1 MASLNVG
8 DWLRSGDPWEAV
20 PPRAIETHAAIVFLV
35 GDLAYKMKKPVD
47 LGYLDFSSLAKR
59 RAALEREL
67 ELNGRT
73 APATYLRLVPVVERH
88 GQLALGGEG
97 HIVEWLLEMQR
108 FPNGSLLSELADR
121 GALTESMVEQL
132 AAHAA
137 RFHDAAAVVSG
148 YDWPAGVARIARE
161 NASDLESQAHVFDA
175 LSLAASQRAREQ
187 AHKRCALALDRQS
200 LDVRRCHG
208 DMHLANA
215 FLDQGTPT
223 LFDCIEFDD
232 FYATIPPLYDIAFL
246 LMDLIARGLQRHA
259 NRALNTWAMHRSPE
273 TWPSVMAS
281 LAALPL
287 YLSLRAEI
295 RAKTEARRPGGGA
308 VAQRYL
314 ALASTLAAPR
324 PPQLIAIGGLSG
336 TGKSSLAKAIAWQV
350 GGGAGAVHL
359 RTDEIRKRLAGVAMD
374 QRLPES
380 AYTQSASDHVYREI
394 DAFTRCALDAGAS
407 VVVDAVFARDSER
420 VAMERIASEARVPF
434 TGVWLE
440 APAAVLELRVGERS
454 GDASDADV
462 EVVRR
467 QLSYDL
473 GNIAWIRVDASRS
486 AEDIEHDMLARIGP
500 SLTQVKGCSVG
511 LA

>member
-35 GDLAYKMKKPVD
+35 GELAYKMKKPVD

-59 RAALEREL
+59 HAALAREL
-67 ELNGRT
+67 ELNRRT
-73 APATYLRLVPVVERH
+73 APATYLRLVSVVERH

-108 FPNGSLLSELADR
+108 FPDGSLLSEVADR
-121 GALTESMVEQL
+121 GTLSESMVEQL

-137 RFHDAAAVVSG
+137 SFHDAATVISG
-148 YDWPAGVARIARE
+148 YDWPAAVARIARE

-175 LSLAASQRAREQ
+175 LSLAASQKAREQ

-215 FLDQGTPT
+215 FLDHGTPT

-246 LMDLIARGLQRHA
+246 LMDLIARGLHRHA
-259 NRALNTWAMHRSPE
+259 NRALSEWAMHRAPD

-281 LAALPL
+281 LATLPL
-287 YLSLRAEI
+287 CLLLRAEI
-295 RAKTEARRPGGGA
+295 RAKTEARRPGGQA
-308 VAQRYL
+308 RAQHYL
-314 ALASTLAAPR
+314 TLARTLADRGVPK
-324 PPQLIAIGGLSG
+324 LIAIGGLSG
-336 TGKSSLAKAIAWQV
+336 TGKSSLAKAIAWRI
-350 GGGAGAVHL
+350 GGGAGAIHL
-359 RTDEIRKRLAGVAMD
+359 RTDVVRKRLAGVAME

-380 AYTQSASDHVYREI
+380 AYAQAASSRIYSEL
-394 DAFTRCALDAGAS
+394 AALVPGALNAGAS
-407 VVVDAVFARDSER
+407 VVVDAVFARES
-420 VAMERIASEARVPF
+420 ERIAVEKIARESGVSF
-434 TGVWLE
+434 TGIWLE
-440 APAAVLELRVGERS
+440 APAAVLEQRVGQRL

-486 AEDIEHDMLARIGP
+486 AEDIEHDVLARIGP